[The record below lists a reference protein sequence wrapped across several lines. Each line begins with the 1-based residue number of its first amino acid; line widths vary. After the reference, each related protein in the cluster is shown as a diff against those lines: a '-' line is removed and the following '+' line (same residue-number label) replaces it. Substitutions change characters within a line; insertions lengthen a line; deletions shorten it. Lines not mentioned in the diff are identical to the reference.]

1 MPLYVLVLLIVL
13 GLACQAVS
21 DPIEE
26 SLGISSTAES
36 VPIDPLTE
44 AATAE
49 PVVEEPTVDVPTPAD
64 PLDGGISSIPTLAE
78 AIETFEDIPQ
88 AHEENPVYFDTDRP
102 PPGGIHAPVWQ
113 NCGVYTEPI
122 ETKHA
127 LHSLEH
133 GAVWLTYSP
142 DLSGEDVSYL
152 QSLAKDQ
159 AYTLMSPFPG
169 LRSSVILVAW
179 GIRFDTDTV
188 TDPRILEFLLTYQQG
203 PQTPE
208 LGAPCQGGLGAPL
221 APDSLGISSS

>member
-1 MPLYVLVLLIVL
+1 MNKKTIKSNMMPLYVIILLLAL

-26 SLGISSTAES
+26 SLGTGSTPES
-36 VPIDPLTE
+36 VPVDPPPVE
-44 AATAE
+44 ATAANPE
-49 PVVEEPTVDVPTPAD
+49 TVEEEPSEN
-64 PLDGGISSIPTLAE
+64 LSLAE
-78 AIETFEDIPQ
+78 AIEVFEDVPQ

-113 NCGVYTEPI
+113 NCGIYTEPV
-122 ETKHA
+122 EAKHA

-142 DLSGEDVSYL
+142 DLSEEDVSVL
-152 QSLAKDQ
+152 QGLASDQ
-159 AYTLMSPFPG
+159 AYTILSPFPG

-179 GIRFDTDTV
+179 GIRFETDTV
-188 TDPRILEFLLTYQQG
+188 TDPRILEFLLAYQQG

-208 LGAPCQGGLGAPL
+208 PGAPCQGGLGSPVS
-221 APDSLGISSS
+221 PGSLGFSSS